1 MEPKRRGLMLVL
13 SSPSG
18 AGKTTLAR
26 RLLDA
31 EPGVEMSVSCTTR
44 KQRNGE
50 VEGRDYHFIDRETF
64 AGMRDR
70 GEFLEW
76 AVVFDNYYGTPR
88 KPVEEALAAGRDVLF
103 DVDWQGAQSL
113 RDNSPDDVV
122 TVFILPPS
130 GKALEHRLNE
140 RAQDAPD
147 VVAARMRG
155 ASNEIQHWGEY
166 DYVVI
171 NHDIDQALAAV
182 RAILAAE
189 RLRCIAAH
197 RAQGF
202 RAEFA
207 GRALAAKRVG
217 DAAEIADLKLLGA
230 ALGIDAKPLQQ
241 LFCVR
246 RDLAERGAQH
256 LTPLAEGRCGHPLE
270 RRDVASR
277 LRNLLRHELDE
288 RRVDLGPRGE
298 GCGGKGQ
305 QNAGIGAPLA
315 EHGEA
320 AEVLAAWLGHDAER
334 DLALKHE
341 HQPVEPGRPGLGL
354 EPADQERRG
363 DAIGKVGDD
372 AGRALH
378 IEGAIVDLARV
389 AGDNLEPPRIGRGD
403 IAQARA
409 GSARPSRWR

>member
-26 RLLDA
+26 RLLEA

-88 KPVEEALAAGRDVLF
+88 KPVEELLAAGRDVLF

-113 RDNSPDDVV
+113 RDDSPDDVV

-130 GKALEHRLNE
+130 GRALEQRLTE
-140 RAQDAPD
+140 RAQDAPEI
-147 VVAARMRG
+147 VAARMRG

-189 RLRCIAAH
+189 RLRCT
-197 RAQGF
+197 RLTGLKDFVQG
-202 RAEFA
+202 
-207 GRALAAKRVG
+207 L
-217 DAAEIADLKLLGA
+217 
-230 ALGIDAKPLQQ
+230 
-241 LFCVR
+241 
-246 RDLAERGAQH
+246 LAE
-256 LTPLAEGRCGHPLE
+256 L
-270 RRDVASR
+270 
-277 LRNLLRHELDE
+277 
-288 RRVDLGPRGE
+288 
-298 GCGGKGQ
+298 
-305 QNAGIGAPLA
+305 
-315 EHGEA
+315 
-320 AEVLAAWLGHDAER
+320 
-334 DLALKHE
+334 
-341 HQPVEPGRPGLGL
+341 
-354 EPADQERRG
+354 
-363 DAIGKVGDD
+363 
-372 AGRALH
+372 
-378 IEGAIVDLARV
+378 
-389 AGDNLEPPRIGRGD
+389 
-403 IAQARA
+403 
-409 GSARPSRWR
+409 